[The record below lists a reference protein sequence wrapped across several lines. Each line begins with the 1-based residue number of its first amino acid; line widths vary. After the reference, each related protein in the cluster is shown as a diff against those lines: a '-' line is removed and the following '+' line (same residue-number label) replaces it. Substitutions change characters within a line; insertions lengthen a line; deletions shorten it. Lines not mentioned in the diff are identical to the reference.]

1 MTGAWG
7 LIIYVCEYIRY
18 SVFVK
23 WRTSS
28 PSRSFHHPSLPA
40 SLSRSVLLC
49 RPVSFAVFSP
59 FLCPV
64 QQVRHTHAAIV
75 PRRQGTT
82 FINGRMSS
90 LYKKSG
96 RYQFV
101 YNFIH
106 ICQHGILLTGHKCVT
121 YKKSFLGD
129 FLCMGDGLG
138 LLFLNCH
145 V

>member
-1 MTGAWG
+1 MTDQQSQSVLPPSFSSCVLVPFSPSVSSCVLCG
-7 LIIYVCEYIRY
+7 LQ
-18 SVFVK
+18 SVFVS
-23 WRTSS
+23 RPTSS
-28 PSRSFHHPSLPA
+28 S
-40 SLSRSVLLC
+40 
-49 RPVSFAVFSP
+49 SP
-59 FLCPV
+59 KY
-64 QQVRHTHAAIV
+64 AAIV
-75 PRRQGTT
+75 PRRHGTT

-106 ICQHGILLTGHKCVT
+106 ICQHGILLTGHKYVT